1 MKEVLLIVWKERHG
15 GTGPLQD
22 LPEVFCQLVDRTKN
36 IISLASIENS
46 LDLYLLVMQ
55 TPARK
60 QSGSVFWDV
69 KIMVLMY
76 WFSKELQAS
85 VLKLCL
91 CWSSRLCLYFEV
103 ALQLP
108 SLHCLMSFP
117 SFTPLCRNSLRG
129 GVVKSTPSVW
139 VKLRETNVV
148 SVLWW
153 PWVALMPK
161 APPARSAVVGQSS
174 VGLPL
179 DFAACAEFKAA
190 VAIPNW
196 NLSTCPDVTAVLR
209 KKWQYNV
216 CSCPFLPPDRASGC
230 ILPLAVMFQ
239 EQSQLSP
246 LRISGKV

>member
-1 MKEVLLIVWKERHG
+1 MKEVLLIVWKERHW

-108 SLHCLMSFP
+108 SLHCLMIFP

-139 VKLRETNVV
+139 VKLRETDVV

-153 PWVALMPK
+153 PWVAFN
-161 APPARSAVVGQSS
+161 AQGSS
-174 VGLPL
+174 CQVSCGGTELCGASL
-179 DFAACAEFKAA
+179 GF
-190 VAIPNW
+190 
-196 NLSTCPDVTAVLR
+196 
-209 KKWQYNV
+209 
-216 CSCPFLPPDRASGC
+216 CSLCWVQGC
-230 ILPLAVMFQ
+230 CGH
-239 EQSQLSP
+239 S
-246 LRISGKV
+246 